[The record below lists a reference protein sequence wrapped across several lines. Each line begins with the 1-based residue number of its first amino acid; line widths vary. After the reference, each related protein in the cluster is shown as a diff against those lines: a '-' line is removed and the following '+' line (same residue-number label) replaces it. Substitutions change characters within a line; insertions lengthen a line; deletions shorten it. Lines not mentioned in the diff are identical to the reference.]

1 MNRPKILLV
10 DDKSENIITLE
21 RLLEDLDV
29 DTVSASSGNEAVF
42 KSIENNFALIIMD
55 VQMPEMDGFEATE
68 FIRKEEKNKNVPII
82 FLSAVFRDDF
92 YKIKG
97 AKAGGIDFLPKPV
110 SEELLIGKIKLFLQ
124 LYEYQEAIKDYAM
137 KAEKANLAKSEFL
150 ANMSHEIRTP
160 MNAVMGLTHLMLK
173 TSLNEKQ
180 LDYMSKIRL
189 SADSLLGVIND
200 ILDFSKI
207 EAGRLGMEAIRF
219 NLDKVLSNV
228 TNMIAQRAYEK
239 GVELLIAIDPDVPQT
254 LVGDSHRLGQIL
266 INLASNALKFTHQGE
281 ILIEIKLIDKVRNRA
296 HIRFA
301 LKDTGIGMTP
311 EQIAGL
317 FQPFTQG
324 DSSTTR
330 KYGGTGLGLT
340 ISQKLIH
347 MMDGDIWVESQTDKG
362 STFFFTAWFGLCEEV
377 EHETHFLIPD
387 LRNLRALVIDDN
399 ETARKLL
406 RHALTELGLKVDT
419 AESGEDGVN
428 KATGDDVVYD
438 IIFMDFKMPGISG
451 IEAAIR
457 IKNASQLTGKI
468 PRIVMVTAFG
478 REEIRN
484 EAEDSGID
492 TFLIKPVNRSMLI
505 DTLMVLYGLKEN
517 ETPKVLRPDFSV
529 PDLRG
534 LHVLLVEDN
543 EINCQVA
550 TELIEI
556 TGAQVTIAENGLLA
570 LSLLTEKK
578 ISPDLVLMDIQMPEM
593 DGYEA
598 TRKIRENKSLVSLPV
613 IGLTA
618 HALAEEQMK
627 CFNAGMNDHVSKPI
641 NPEIL
646 YAAIQ
651 RWCVSG
657 PVNEENNNSRIVK
670 KPEDF
675 PAIKGINTDEG
686 LIRTG
691 GNTELYKKLLKM
703 FISEQKETAVN
714 IRNSLSEGKVD
725 EAERYAHGI
734 KGVAGN
740 IGATAL
746 FLSAEAL
753 EKAIR
758 GDNQIAETI
767 LDEFS
772 LRLSEVII
780 SAGPVVA
787 GFNNEEQ
794 KTDIIPPDEIQL
806 RDIFSTMRS
815 LLEEYDIESSDL
827 IDDVKAAFL
836 DSEHFHLVEKIEA
849 CLKRFRYEEAITYH
863 DELFSLKFNAK

>member
-10 DDKSENIITLE
+10 DDKPENIITLE
-21 RLLEDLDV
+21 RLLEDLDI
-29 DTVSASSGNEAVF
+29 DTVSANSGNDAVF
-42 KSIENNFALIIMD
+42 KSMETLFALIIMD
-55 VQMPEMDGFEATE
+55 VQMPGMDGFEAAE

-82 FLSAVFRDDF
+82 FLSAVLRDDF

-97 AKAGGIDFLPKPV
+97 AKAGGIDFLSKPI

-124 LYEYQEAIKDYAM
+124 LYEYQETIKDYAM
-137 KAEKANLAKSEFL
+137 RAEKANTTKSEFL

-160 MNAVMGLTHLMLK
+160 MNAVLGLTHLMLR

-180 LDYMSKIRL
+180 LDYMSKIRS

-207 EAGRLGMEAIRF
+207 EAGKLGMETVRF

-228 TNMIAQRAYEK
+228 TNMIAQKAYEK
-239 GVELLIAIDPDVPQT
+239 GVELLIAIEPDVPKT
-254 LVGDSHRLGQIL
+254 LVGDSLRLGQIL
-266 INLASNALKFTHQGE
+266 SNLASNALKFTYYGE
-281 ILIEIKLIDKVRNRA
+281 ILIEIKLIDKVNNRV
-296 HIRFA
+296 HIQFA
-301 LKDTGIGMTP
+301 LKDTGIGMTT

-347 MMDGDIWVESQTDKG
+347 MMDGDIWVESQSDKG

-377 EHETHFLIPD
+377 ELENHFLIPD
-387 LRNLRALVIDDN
+387 LRNLKALVVDDN
-399 ETARKLL
+399 ETARQLL
-406 RHALTELGLKVDT
+406 YHSLTELGLKVDT
-419 AESGEDGVN
+419 AESGSDGVD
-428 KATGDDVVYD
+428 KATKGRGAYD
-438 IIFMDFKMPGISG
+438 IIFMDFKMPGMSG
-451 IEAAIR
+451 IEAS
-457 IKNASQLTGKI
+457 IKIQNALQFTDKI

-478 REEIRN
+478 REAIRN
-484 EAEDSGID
+484 EAKNSGID

-505 DTLMVLYGLKEN
+505 DTLMVLYGLKDN
-517 ETPKVLRPDFSV
+517 DNTKVLRPDFSI
-529 PDLRG
+529 PDFRG
-534 LHVLLVEDN
+534 LDVLLVEDN

-556 TGAQVTIAENGLLA
+556 TGARAITAKNGLLA
-570 LSLLTEKK
+570 LNMLTEDK
-578 ISPDLVLMDIQMPEM
+578 ILPDLILMDIQMPEM

-598 TRKIRENKSLVSLPV
+598 TRKIRENKHLANLPI

-618 HALAEEQMK
+618 HALAEEQTK
-627 CFNAGMNDHVSKPI
+627 CFNAGMNDHVAKPI
-641 NPEIL
+641 NPNIL

-651 RWCVSG
+651 RWGLSSKA
-657 PVNEENNNSRIVK
+657 NLENDQSRKIK
-670 KPEDF
+670 APEDF
-675 PAIKGINTDEG
+675 PKIKGINTEEG

-691 GNTELYKKLLKM
+691 GNTKLYKKLLKM
-703 FISEQKETAVN
+703 FISEQEETAIN
-714 IRNSLSEGKVD
+714 IRNALNEGRID
-725 EAERYAHGI
+725 DAERSAHAI

-758 GDNQIAETI
+758 GDNQIAESI

-772 LRLSEVII
+772 SRLSEVLS

-787 GFNNEEQ
+787 GFKIEHKNI
-794 KTDIIPPDEIQL
+794 TIPPVEIQL
-806 RDIFSTMRS
+806 RDIFSTMRNFI
-815 LLEEYDIESSDL
+815 EEYDIESVDL
-827 IDDVKAAFL
+827 IDDIKGAFI
-836 DSEHFHLVEKIEA
+836 DSEHFHLVEKLET
-849 CLKRFRYEEAITYH
+849 CLRRFNYEEAIKYH
-863 DELFSLKFNAK
+863 DELFKLKYNDI